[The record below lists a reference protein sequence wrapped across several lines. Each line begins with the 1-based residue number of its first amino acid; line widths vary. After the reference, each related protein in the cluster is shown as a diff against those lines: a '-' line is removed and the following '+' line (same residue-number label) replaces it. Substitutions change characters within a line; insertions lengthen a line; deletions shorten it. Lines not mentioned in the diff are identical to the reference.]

1 MRMDDVQS
9 AIADVVSEINR
20 LTVKLEKVEEDVEA
34 ALSRGDKDEVAA
46 LRRKEEQLR
55 RKEEQLRTEKEQL
68 RAKELLLM
76 QQQSGALVR
85 NAAIS

>member
-1 MRMDDVQS
+1 MD
-9 AIADVVSEINR
+9 
-20 LTVKLEKVEEDVEA
+20 KVEQT
-34 ALSRGDKDEVAA
+34 ALDKLDAEISALTDKLANLEVQIEQARDKDEVAA
-46 LRRKEEQLR
+46 LR

>member
-1 MRMDDVQS
+1 MD
-9 AIADVVSEINR
+9 
-20 LTVKLEKVEEDVEA
+20 KVEQT
-34 ALSRGDKDEVAA
+34 ALDKLDAEISALTDKLANLEVQIEQARDKDEVAA

-55 RKEEQLRTEKEQL
+55 REKEQLRTEKEQL